1 MKPQADSSHMGL
13 TPVTPAP
20 TILVADDDAAA
31 RTIMRAALRKAGYE
45 VRLAC
50 GGADALQQFR
60 ANPTDMV
67 MLDIDMPDMGGHEV
81 CATLRREAGA
91 LLPIVMV
98 TGMDDVASVET
109 AYQHGATDFIAKPV
123 NWALI
128 GHRIRYLFRGH
139 QALVALRDAEARVAR
154 LAYYDSLTGLPN
166 RHAFLERV
174 DREIKRAGRNGLRL
188 GVLFMDLDGFKNIN
202 DTLGHA
208 AGDLILQCAAGR
220 LREGM
225 RAGDLLTH
233 AGDDSSNDELARLGG
248 DEFTAV
254 ILDIENPRDALM
266 VANRVAQSMRRP
278 FVLDERQLTITTS
291 IGIAIYPEDGAD
303 AATLLKHADTA
314 MYHAKS
320 SGRDNAQL
328 YNISLTQDIE
338 HRMEMDTALRNAVE
352 REEFDLVY
360 QPQVDSLTGRMVA
373 VEALIR
379 WTHPVRG
386 ALSPMEFIPLS
397 EEIGLIETI
406 GEWVLHTACKAAAG
420 WRAAGQPLRLA
431 VNLSP
436 VQLRCPEFADRVI
449 AILAETG
456 LPPTELE
463 LEVTEGVL
471 MEHSSTSRSTLQRL
485 RDHGVRLALDDFG
498 TGYSSLSYLM
508 RMPISHIKIDRSFVA
523 GLLEGGEHAA
533 IVRAVLA
540 MAGSLGLSCT
550 AEGVESLEQAC
561 ALKSMGCH
569 WLQGYYF
576 SKPVALE
583 QVQALSARHWS
594 L

>member
-1 MKPQADSSHMGL
+1 MKNQEHGGHMGL
-13 TPVTPAP
+13 IPGAPAP
-20 TILVADDDAAA
+20 SILVADDDAAA
-31 RTIMRAALRKAGYE
+31 RTIMRAALRKAGYQ

-98 TGMDDVASVET
+98 TGMDDIASVET

-174 DREIKRAGRNGLRL
+174 DREITRAGRKGLRL

-208 AGDLILQCAAGR
+208 AGDLILQWAAER

-233 AGDDSSNDELARLGG
+233 AADDSSNDELARLGG

-278 FVLDERQLTITTS
+278 FVLEDRQLTLTTS
-291 IGIAIYPEDGAD
+291 IGIAMYPEDGTD

-328 YNISLTQDIE
+328 YNVSLTQDIE
-338 HRMEMDTALRNAVE
+338 HRMAMDTALRAAVE
-352 REEFDLVY
+352 REEFALVY
-360 QPQVDSLTGRMVA
+360 QPQIDSMTGRVVA

-379 WTHPVRG
+379 WTHPERG
-386 ALSPMEFIPLS
+386 ALSPMDFIPLS
-397 EEIGLIETI
+397 EEIGLIEQI
-406 GEWVLHTACKAAAG
+406 GEWVLRTACKAAAG
-420 WRAAGQPLRLA
+420 WRAAGHGLRLA

-436 VQLRCPEFADRVI
+436 VQLRSPQFADRVL

-456 LPPTELE
+456 LPPSELE

-471 MEHSSTSRSTLQRL
+471 MEHCPAKRSLLQKL
-485 RDHGVRLALDDFG
+485 RDHGVHIALDDFG

-508 RMPISHIKIDRSFVA
+508 RMPIGHIKVDRSFVA
-523 GLLEGGEHAA
+523 GLLDGGEHAA

-540 MAGSLGLSCT
+540 MAGSLGMRCT
-550 AEGVESLEQAC
+550 AEGVENLEQAS

-576 SKPVALE
+576 SKPVDGAKVPALTH
-583 QVQALSARHWS
+583 QHWAL
-594 L
+594 